1 MAGPI
6 TGSIIKSTND
16 SGFVGTPLIVHQ
28 FMAYLPSF
36 TDGNFYYGHNTY
48 GPYHHV
54 WTNNLSSEPTDM
66 SGLGAARHAHF
77 MHIVPVNIKN
87 ISLKGTVQASN
98 TAADTV
104 SVKIYKTTRSNS
116 TTSTNSTLTLL
127 GTATSDNI
135 DNANHCFN
143 MDMSSTST
151 INAGEALVLLLIP
164 TGTSCAIRANWTLYG
179 YTNGI

>member
-1 MAGPI
+1 
-6 TGSIIKSTND
+6 
-16 SGFVGTPLIVHQ
+16 
-28 FMAYLPSF
+28 MAYLPSF

-77 MHIVPVNIKN
+77 MHIVPVNMKN

-98 TAADTV
+98 VGADTV
-104 SVKIYKTTRSNS
+104 SVKVYKTTRSNS

-135 DNANHCFN
+135 DNVNHCFN

-151 INAGEALVLLLIP
+151 VNAGEAIVLLMIP